1 MSISDSPTRSRSCSR
16 QTRAKASS
24 IEATTIDKHTRVEGK
39 LAPDQQKAPEMAGV
53 LPDPDSVVSKEDMG
67 RNLFLTPSLAGVTQ
81 KVLSRE
87 SKRRGISQYR
97 FQPFKKCFR
106 SNCTNLFVPGDFR
119 PSSPRRMFCSSDCF
133 AEHWREQLALVFS
146 RDMAMESLKRT
157 EPGFEKPLAE
167 SAAAGHD

>member
-1 MSISDSPTRSRSCSR
+1 MRISDSPSRSRSCSR

-24 IEATTIDKHTRVEGK
+24 TEGTTISKHTRVEGK
-39 LAPDQQKAPEMAGV
+39 LTPDQHKAEMA
-53 LPDPDSVVSKEDMG
+53 DVSSARASMVAKEDMAE
-67 RNLFLTPSLAGVTQ
+67 NLFRATSLAGAKQ

-87 SKRRGISQYR
+87 AKRKGISQFR

-133 AEHWREQLALVFS
+133 ADHWREQLALVFN
-146 RDMAMESLKRT
+146 RDMAMENLKRT
-157 EPGFEKPLAE
+157 ETRFEKPLIAE